1 MSDEQIDLSAMEW
14 KLETGREEELAER
27 ILAASG
33 PTLARRSAT
42 ARSTLDLT
50 RWLRPVL
57 AAAAVLAALSIATIQ
72 RIERDG
78 SSSSYGV
85 TEDALNLPS
94 PVGEWIARDDAPGM
108 GELLA
113 LTSESEE

>member
-72 RIERDG
+72 RIERDD
-78 SSSSYGV
+78 SSSYGV

-94 PVGEWIARDDAPGM
+94 PVGEWIARDEAPGM

>member
-1 MSDEQIDLSAMEW
+1 MSDEQIDLSTMEW

-42 ARSTLDLT
+42 ARSTFDLT

-78 SSSSYGV
+78 SSSYGV